1 MKYLNDVEMKK
12 IIGGGMSLFGILGI
26 SSLVTFLSGI
36 IDGFVRP
43 LKCN

>member
-1 MKYLNDVEMKK
+1 MEYLSDVEMKK
-12 IIGGGMSLFGILGI
+12 IIGGGISLFGVLGI

-43 LKCN
+43 FKCS